1 MKFPQISIVKYTLD
15 DLKIIENT
23 KEKSVQD
30 LRKVVD
36 VLIID
41 DEEFPPTDFLR
52 NNNFRLTQK
61 KDIDNVKDVSEYPII
76 MCDIRGVGKKLS
88 TDYEGAYLIK
98 EIKQSYPAKRVIA
111 YTASQYDA
119 SYNKYLSYADELLTK
134 GISLDDWVII
144 LDDQI
149 NKAVD
154 PIYQW
159 SNLRKQFLNNGVST
173 IAVARLESDFVNSCQ
188 KKDFSTFEKN
198 AQKLGSACKGI
209 VIEFLSSSAVRL
221 IKGAI

>member
-111 YTASQYDA
+111 
-119 SYNKYLSYADELLTK
+119 
-134 GISLDDWVII
+134 
-144 LDDQI
+144 
-149 NKAVD
+149 
-154 PIYQW
+154 
-159 SNLRKQFLNNGVST
+159 
-173 IAVARLESDFVNSCQ
+173 
-188 KKDFSTFEKN
+188 
-198 AQKLGSACKGI
+198 
-209 VIEFLSSSAVRL
+209 
-221 IKGAI
+221 